1 MWIFKICCTHIEIQ
15 NSKTITRVMPG
26 EYISKENE
34 ILSYKL
40 KPLGSDQGILCIGRT
55 MIYHIEMRNNGYVF
69 NGCTVTKIFGDKDIS
84 VSIEDDGKAIIVKTP
99 RYENPIFVGRF

>member
-1 MWIFKICCTHIEIQ
+1 MHLFSDVVARL
-15 NSKTITRVMPG
+15 NSKTIARVVSG

-40 KPLGSDQGILCIGRT
+40 KPLSSDQGILCIGRT
-55 MIYHIEMRNNGYVF
+55 MIYHIETRNNGYVF
-69 NGCTVTKIFGDKDIS
+69 NGCTATKIFGDKDIS
-84 VSIEDDGKAIIVKTP
+84 VSIEDNGKAIIVKVP